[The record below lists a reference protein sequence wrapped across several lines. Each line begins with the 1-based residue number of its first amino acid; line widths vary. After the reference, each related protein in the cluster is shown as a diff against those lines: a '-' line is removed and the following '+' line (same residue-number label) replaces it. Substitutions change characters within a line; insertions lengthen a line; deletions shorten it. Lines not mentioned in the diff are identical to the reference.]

1 MKNVVYNEDC
11 RETLQ
16 RIFKYHYVLTGFPD
30 LSELGNIPP
39 SEYKDFAYSV
49 LSKLKPAN
57 NVITIQST
65 DRKKG
70 GIIIQKHLMFT
81 EIMASLGWKLISQK
95 IWVKSYKINLFRLE
109 YSFFLTFQKGKIP
122 FLTKPMPDVYY
133 VNKNLVYTKTA
144 KGAFPKDIAVDFIRN
159 YTRKGEMVYDPFMG
173 SGVTAFVA
181 LVTERGYCGSELD
194 KDIYGNFKI
203 EEERRWGLK

>member
-1 MKNVVYNEDC
+1 MENVVYNEDC

-30 LSELGNIPP
+30 LSELGNI
-39 SEYKDFAYSV
+39 SVNDYKIFAYNI

-70 GIIIQKHLMFT
+70 GVIIQKHLMFT
-81 EIMASLGWKLISQK
+81 EIMASLGWKLVSQK

-109 YSFFLTFQKGKIP
+109 YSFFLTFQKDKIP
-122 FLTKPMPDVYY
+122 FLTKSTPDVYY
-133 VNKNLVYTKTA
+133 ISKNLVYTKEA
-144 KGAFPKDIAVDFIRN
+144 KGAFPKDIAIQFIRN
-159 YTRKGEMVYDPFMG
+159 YTRKGEVVYDPFMG
-173 SGVTAFVA
+173 SGVTAFAA
-181 LVTERGYCGSELD
+181 LDLDRKYIGSELSR
-194 KDIYGNFKI
+194 DIYLNFKK
-203 EEERRWGLK
+203 EEERR